1 MRVKCVRDRV
11 PEEQIIQR
19 SSAALSRYPFAVDVG
34 REYDVL
40 AIYFQDGLPWVY
52 VEDKPDQVVSAPLV
66 LFTIVSGKMSRMFEV
81 SWKDGILFIAPPAL
95 SDIYF
100 ADRVDD
106 GEPTALS
113 SLRETKSLLSI
124 QE

>member
-1 MRVKCVRDRV
+1 MRVRCVKDRV
-11 PEEQIIQR
+11 PDDQIIQR

-34 REYDVL
+34 REN
-40 AIYFQDGLPWVY
+40 GLPWVY